1 MVKSF
6 CAYQEINVPEEL
18 TDIVAKTEKFLEEKK
33 ALERDEIENADKQ
46 HEKNADIENRVSLT
60 EGDSNNTSELEET
73 DTELDDRDSER
84 GIGTEV
90 ENPDNGETASEGD
103 VFTEA
108 REQVPDE
115 AVGY

>member
-60 EGDSNNTSELEET
+60 DYSVALKAPVRET
-73 DTELDDRDSER
+73 
-84 GIGTEV
+84 G
-90 ENPDNGETASEGD
+90 N
-103 VFTEA
+103 
-108 REQVPDE
+108 Q
-115 AVGY
+115 